1 MPTTKKRL
9 NLSLSRRLEY
19 VLKGLATRD
28 NVPQATKA
36 VQLIEMAVEI
46 EEDRILS
53 QVAEERA
60 DELVNGKEK
69 TYSHDEFWKLALS

>member
-9 NLSLSRRLEY
+9 NLSLSPHLEH
-19 VLKGLATRD
+19 VLEILATRD
-28 NVPQATKA
+28 NMPQATKA

-53 QVAEERA
+53 KIAEERA
-60 DELVNGKEK
+60 DELASGKAK